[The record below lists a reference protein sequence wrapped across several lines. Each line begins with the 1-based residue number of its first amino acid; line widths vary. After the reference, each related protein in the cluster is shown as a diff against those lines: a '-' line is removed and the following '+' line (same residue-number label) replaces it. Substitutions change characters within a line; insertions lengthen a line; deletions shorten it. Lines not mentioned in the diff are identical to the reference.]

1 MRAFVKAIIGFVVFA
16 FLLAIITIR
25 PVDRQP
31 YREAK
36 YFKTTLDR
44 LTEYEKKQAPS
55 SKSKLFVGAGK
66 AGITPHV
73 GIPLAGFGARKGA
86 PSIGVHDSLFVR
98 VIALK
103 SGEKMVCL
111 IGFDALLLHPPI
123 ARAFE
128 DSAGKRFHLLPEQ
141 ILYTATHTHS
151 GPGGWG
157 QGFVEEQFAGPPDEH
172 IAGFLID
179 SSLVATDR
187 ALKNMQAASYSTGVI
202 SAPDY
207 VRNRLVG
214 DKGKTDPELVY
225 LALQGKDK
233 PIAIL
238 ATYSAHATVLSDRNM
253 FMSGDYPGYLERRLE
268 QQTGATAILAAAG
281 LGSQSNRGTGNGF
294 DKARNIGEALA
305 DSILA
310 HLKPDVFQP
319 QAALSYLRFPIDMH
333 NLQIRISDGLRLA
346 PWLAKKVLRTYD
358 SYMQTVAVDS
368 FLIIGSP
375 GEFSGE
381 LALVVKEHA
390 KEKGLTAT
398 VTSFN
403 GCYLG
408 YVTPSEY
415 YHLSTYE
422 TRLMSFFGPYTG
434 DYFVEIMN
442 RLVDSIGEI

>member
-1 MRAFVKAIIGFVVFA
+1 MRALIKAVIGLVGFVL
-16 FLLAIITIR
+16 LLAIVTIR

-36 YFKTTLDR
+36 YFKTTMDR
-44 LTEYEKKQAPS
+44 LAEYGKKQTPS
-55 SKSKLFVGAGK
+55 GKSELFAGAGK
-66 AGITPHV
+66 AGITPPI

-86 PSIGVHDSLFVR
+86 PSAGVHDSLFVR

-103 SGEKMVCL
+103 SGGKAVYL
-111 IGFDALLLHPPI
+111 VGYDALLLHPPI
-123 ARAFE
+123 ARTIE
-128 DSAGKRFHLLPEQ
+128 DSVRKKYHLAPEQ
-141 ILYTATHTHS
+141 LLYTATHTHS

-172 IAGFLID
+172 IAKLLID
-179 SSLVATDR
+179 STLVALDR
-187 ALKNMQAASYSTGVI
+187 AVTSMQAASYSTGVV
-202 SAPDY
+202 SAPNHI
-207 VRNRLVG
+207 RNRLVG
-214 DKGKTDPELVY
+214 DKGKIDPELAY
-225 LALQGKDK
+225 LALQGKNK
-233 PIAIL
+233 LLAIL

-253 FMSGDYPGYLERRLE
+253 LFSGDYPGYLERRLE
-268 QQTGATAILAAAG
+268 QQTGTTAIFAAAG
-281 LGSQSNRGTGNGF
+281 LGSQSNRGPGNGF
-294 DKARNIGEALA
+294 AKAQNIGEALA
-305 DSILA
+305 DSVLT
-310 HLKPDVFQP
+310 HLKLSAFQP
-319 QAALSYLRFPIDMH
+319 QVALNYLRLPIDMH
-333 NLQIRISDGLRLA
+333 NLQIRISDDLRLA
-346 PWLAKKVLRTYD
+346 PWLAKRFLRTYD
-358 SYMQTVAVDS
+358 SYMQLVALDS

-390 KEKGLTAT
+390 KQRNLTAT
-398 VTSFN
+398 ITSFN

-442 RLVDSIGEI
+442 RLVDSVGDL